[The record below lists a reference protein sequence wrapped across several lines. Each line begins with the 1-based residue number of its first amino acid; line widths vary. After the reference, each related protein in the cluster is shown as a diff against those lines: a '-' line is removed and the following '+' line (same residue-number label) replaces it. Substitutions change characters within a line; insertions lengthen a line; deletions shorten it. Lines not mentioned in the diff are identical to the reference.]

1 MPDSQRESSTKFINY
16 VRHNYESVKH
26 TLESDNLFLRNYAAE
41 NGVEWTPDEIKNL
54 KKLLVTALDIIDNR
68 MYD

>member
-16 VRHNYESVKH
+16 VRHNYENVKR
-26 TLESDNLFLRNYAAE
+26 TMEQDNLFLRNYAAE
-41 NGVEWTPDEIKNL
+41 NGVEWTPAEIENL
-54 KKLLVTALDIIDNR
+54 KKLLATALDIVENR

>member
-1 MPDSQRESSTKFINY
+1 MLDSQRESSTKFINY
-16 VRHNYESVKH
+16 VRHNYDSVKR
-26 TLESDNLFLRNYAAE
+26 TMDQDNLFLRNYAAE

-54 KKLLVTALDIIDNR
+54 KKLLATALDIIDNR